1 MTRPLRLIVFDV
13 DGTLVDS
20 QADIIAAMTYAFGAV
35 GIPVPPRDDILSI
48 VGLSLDEAMG
58 RLAPRQDSTG
68 RAEMVAAY
76 KNAYAN
82 IRAQSSVT
90 ETSPFYPHA
99 RSTLDQ
105 LAATPENILG
115 VATGKSR
122 RGLDALLGGH
132 GLSDLFTTEQVA
144 DHHPSKPHPSMLHA
158 AMRETGTGPANSV
171 MIGDTAF
178 DMQMARAA
186 GMRAIGVCWGYHPA
200 EALVDANHLVHDFRE
215 LLVVLDNLWGS
226 DR

>member
-20 QADIIAAMTYAFGAV
+20 QADIIAAMSYAFGAV
-35 GIPVPPRDDILSI
+35 GMTVPPQNDILAI
-48 VGLSLDEAMG
+48 VGLSLDVAMA
-58 RLAPRQDSTG
+58 RLAPDRDAVT

-76 KNAYAN
+76 KNAYADL
-82 IRAQSSVT
+82 RAQSDVADS
-90 ETSPFYPHA
+90 SPFYPHA
-99 RSTLDQ
+99 RATLDR
-105 LAATPENILG
+105 LSETPENILG

-122 RGLDALLGGH
+122 RGLDALLSGH
-132 GLSDLFTTEQVA
+132 GLSGFFTTEQVA
-144 DHHPSKPHPSMLHA
+144 DHHPSKPHPSMLQA
-158 AMRETGTGPANSV
+158 AMQETGTTPENAV

-186 GMRAIGVCWGYHPA
+186 GMRAIGVSWGYHPP
-200 EALVDANHLVHDFRE
+200 EAMGEADHLVHDFRD
-215 LLVVLDNLWGS
+215 LLGVLDNLWGS

>member
-1 MTRPLRLIVFDV
+1 MTRPLRLIVFDI

-20 QADIIAAMTYAFGAV
+20 QADILAAMTYAFGAV
-35 GIPVPPRDDILSI
+35 GLPVASREDILGI
-48 VGLSLDEAMG
+48 VGLSLDVAME
-58 RLAPRQDSTG
+58 RLAPIQDAST

-82 IRAQSSVT
+82 LRAQSDVA

-99 RSTLDQ
+99 RATLDQ
-105 LAATPENILG
+105 LAKTPENILG

-132 GLSDLFTTEQVA
+132 GLSGFFTTEQVA

-158 AMRETGTGPANSV
+158 AMQETGTEPANAV
-171 MIGDTAF
+171 MIGDTVF

-186 GMRAIGVCWGYHPA
+186 GMRCIGVSWGYHPP
-200 EALVDANHLVHDFRE
+200 EAMHEADHVVHDFRD
-215 LLVVLDNLWGS
+215 LIGVLDSLWGS